1 MNGLRVFVA
10 VFLLL
15 AVVGAASF
23 APQASLRVPSET
35 TADRSLFLSRILV
48 EG

>member
-1 MNGLRVFVA
+1 MTRLRVLVA

-23 APQASLRVPSET
+23 APLSSSLMLAAMTVSPHSET
-35 TADRSLFLSRILV
+35 SGAR
-48 EG
+48 